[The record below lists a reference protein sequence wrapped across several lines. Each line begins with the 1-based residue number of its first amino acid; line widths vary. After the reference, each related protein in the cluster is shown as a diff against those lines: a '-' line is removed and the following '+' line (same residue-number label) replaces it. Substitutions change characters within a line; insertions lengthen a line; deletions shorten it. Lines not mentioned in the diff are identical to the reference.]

1 MEKDYI
7 IVDANRQVAPDV
19 THKTEALLFNVNQ
32 LFKKKKKFY
41 SAMCWHTSQ
50 CKNHDSPQ
58 IYKSNRNYIEIHM
71 HGF

>member
-32 LFKKKKKFY
+32 LFKKKKKVLF
-41 SAMCWHTSQ
+41 SHVLA
-50 CKNHDSPQ
+50 
-58 IYKSNRNYIEIHM
+58 YITM
-71 HGF
+71 